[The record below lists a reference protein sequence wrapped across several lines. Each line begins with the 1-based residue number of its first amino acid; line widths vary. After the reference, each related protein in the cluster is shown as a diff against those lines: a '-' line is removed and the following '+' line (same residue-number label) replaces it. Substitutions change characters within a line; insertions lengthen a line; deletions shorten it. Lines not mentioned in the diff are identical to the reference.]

1 MAADEIKPFR
11 IDIPQA
17 DLDDLNNRLARTRW
31 TDAGPGE
38 PGEYGV
44 DLALVQ
50 RLAEYWRTGYE
61 WRAQEARINGY
72 PQFTT
77 EIDGQNIHFLH
88 VRSPEPDAFPLILTH
103 GWPGS
108 FVEFLDLIGPLTD
121 PVAHGGTASDAFH
134 LVIPSIPGFG
144 FSGPTKDKGWGIGHT
159 AKAWAELMRR
169 LGYERYGAH
178 GNDGGSFISPE
189 LGRIDAAHVT
199 GVHVTQIF
207 SYPSGDPAEF
217 AKLTPEEL
225 AAMEVLQWFVENK
238 LSFNT
243 LHSQQPQ
250 TLAHALADS
259 PAGLLGWNVQ
269 LFVSG
274 AEGEVAPDDD
284 FVLTNIA
291 LYWLTGTAG
300 SSIRFYYEMAKEA
313 LATKGEAA
321 AEPTSVPLGLAS
333 FEGDMKPFRTFA
345 ERDHANIVQWHNY
358 KEPGGHYAAHLQPQV
373 MSADIRGF
381 FRGLR

>member
-1 MAADEIKPFR
+1 MATDEIKPFR
-11 IDIPQA
+11 IDIQQ
-17 DLDDLNNRLARTRW
+17 DQLDDLNTRLARTRW

-38 PGEYGV
+38 PSEYGV

-50 RLAEYWRTGYE
+50 RLAERWRTGYD
-61 WRAQEARINGY
+61 WRAWEAKINGY

-88 VRSPEPDAFPLILTH
+88 VRSPEPGAFPLILTH

-108 FVEFLDLIGPLTD
+108 FVEFLKLIGPLTN
-121 PVAHGGTASDAFH
+121 PVAHGGSASDAFH

-144 FSGPTKDKGWGIGHT
+144 FSGPTKEKGWGIGRT

-189 LGRIDAAHVT
+189 LGRIDSAHVA

-217 AKLTPEEL
+217 AKLTQEEL

-259 PAGLLGWNVQ
+259 PAGLLGWNAQ

-274 AEGEVAPDDD
+274 AEGEIAPDDD
-284 FVLTNIA
+284 FVLTNVA
-291 LYWLTGTAG
+291 LYWLTRTAG
-300 SSIRFYYEMAKEA
+300 SSIRFYFEMAKEA
-313 LATKGEAA
+313 LSTKGEAA
-321 AEPTSVPLGLAS
+321 AEPTRVPLGLAS

-345 ERDHANIVQWHNY
+345 ERDHANIVQWHTY
-358 KEPGGHYAAHLQPQV
+358 KEPGGHYAAHLQPRV
-373 MSADIRGF
+373 MSEDIRGF
-381 FRGLR
+381 FRELR